1 MSRKTAVIAFGGNV
15 LIGPE
20 DHGTMS
26 EQLENADHAAKMLL
40 EVLRRDF
47 QMVLVHGNGPQV
59 GNNLIRVEESS
70 TKIPPSTLDVCV
82 ADTEGSMG
90 YLMEVALRNRLR
102 RAGMDKEMVTLVTE
116 VEVDANDSAFQNPTK
131 PIGPFYTKF
140 RAQMMREEHGWQ
152 LVEDSGRGYR
162 RVVPSPKPV
171 RILQADVA
179 RRLLDQ
185 GFVVTVAGGGGI
197 PVSFDEAGMMRG
209 EEAVIDKDYS
219 ASLMASSLQADLFVI
234 LTGVSR
240 VCIDF
245 GLPTQRALDVI
256 TIERAQQLLD
266 EGQFPP
272 GSMGPKIR
280 ASIDFLNAGGKE
292 VIITSP
298 DVFVPALDGRSG
310 TRIRKNR

>member
-1 MSRKTAVIAFGGNV
+1 MSRKVAVIAFGGNV

-20 DHGTMS
+20 DHGTMR
-26 EQLENADHAAKMLL
+26 EQLANADNSARMLL

-47 QMVLVHGNGPQV
+47 EMVLVHGNGPQV

-70 TKIPPSTLDVCV
+70 TKIPPSTLDICV
-82 ADTEGSMG
+82 AETEGSMG
-90 YLMEVALRNRLR
+90 FLMELALRNRMR
-102 RAGMDKEMVTLVTE
+102 RAGMEKEMVTLVTE
-116 VEVDANDSAFQNPTK
+116 VEVSADDSAFQNPTK

-140 RAQMMREEHGWQ
+140 RAQMMMEELGWQ

-171 RILQADVA
+171 RILQTEVA
-179 RRLLDQ
+179 HRLLDQ
-185 GFVVTVAGGGGI
+185 GFVVNVAGGGGI
-197 PVSFDEAGMMRG
+197 PVSFNGDGMMRG

-245 GLPTQRALDVI
+245 GRPTQRALDVI
-256 TIERAQQLLD
+256 TIERAQRLLD

-298 DVFVPALDGRSG
+298 DVFIPALDGRSG
-310 TRIRKNR
+310 TRIRKNH

>member
-1 MSRKTAVIAFGGNV
+1 MSSKVAVIAFGGNV

-20 DHGTMS
+20 DHGTMR
-26 EQLENADHAAKMLL
+26 EQLDNADSAARMLL

-47 QMVLVHGNGPQV
+47 EMVLVHGNGPQV

-90 YLMEVALRNRLR
+90 YLMELALHNRLR
-102 RAGMDKEMVTLVTE
+102 REGLEKEIITLVTE
-116 VEVDANDSAFQNPTK
+116 VEVSADDTAFQNPTK

-140 RAQMMREEHGWQ
+140 RARMMMEDHGWQ
-152 LVEDSGRGYR
+152 MVEDSGRGYR

-171 RILQADVA
+171 RIRQAEVA
-179 RRLLDQ
+179 RRLLEL
-185 GFVVTVAGGGGI
+185 GYVVNVAGGGGI
-197 PVSFDEAGMMRG
+197 PVSFDEAGLMKG

-219 ASLMASSLQADLFVI
+219 ASLMAAALKADLFVI

-245 GLPTQRALDVI
+245 GRPTQRALDVI
-256 TIERAQQLLD
+256 TIERAEQLLE

-280 ASIDFLNAGGKE
+280 ASIDFLRAGGKE

-310 TRIRKNR
+310 TRIRAN

>member
-1 MSRKTAVIAFGGNV
+1 MSSKVAVIAFGGNV
-15 LIGPE
+15 LIGPD
-20 DHGTMS
+20 DHGTMQ
-26 EQLENADHAAKMLL
+26 EQQKNADYAARMLL
-40 EVLRRDF
+40 EVLKRDF
-47 QMVLVHGNGPQV
+47 EMVLVHGNGPQV
-59 GNNLIRVEESS
+59 GNILIRVEESS

-90 YLMEVALRNRLR
+90 YLIEMALRNRLT
-102 RAGMDKEMVTLVTE
+102 RAGMDKEMVSLVTE
-116 VEVDANDSAFQNPTK
+116 VEVSADDPGFQNPTK
-131 PIGPFYTKF
+131 PIGPFFTKF
-140 RAQMMREEHGWQ
+140 RAEMMKEEHGWVM
-152 LVEDSGRGYR
+152 VEDSGRGYR
-162 RVVPSPKPV
+162 RVVPSPRPV

-179 RRLLDQ
+179 RRLLEQ
-185 GFVVTVAGGGGI
+185 GYVVNVAGGGGI
-197 PVSFDEAGMMRG
+197 PVSFDEEGLMRG

-245 GLPTQRALDVI
+245 GRPTQRALDVI
-256 TIERAQQLLD
+256 TIDRAQRLLD

-280 ASIDFLNAGGKE
+280 ASIDFLQSGGRE

-298 DVFVPALDGRSG
+298 ETFVPALDGRSG
-310 TRIRKNR
+310 TRIRSN